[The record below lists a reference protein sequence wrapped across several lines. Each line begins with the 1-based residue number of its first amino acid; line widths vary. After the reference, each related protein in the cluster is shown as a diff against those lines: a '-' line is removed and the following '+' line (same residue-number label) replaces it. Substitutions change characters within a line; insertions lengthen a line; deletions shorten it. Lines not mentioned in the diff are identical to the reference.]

1 MSELKK
7 SKSFSF
13 WTLSRAVICGFVI
26 LYMLVPLAIV
36 IAISFSSAPFL
47 TFPPPGLSLQWYRA
61 ISDPAWSSALATTA
75 IVMFPAAALATSL
88 GLGAALMLHRPG
100 FPFAGPIRAFLM
112 SPLVVPVIIT
122 GAAIYGVFRSL
133 GLYGT
138 LLGLILADT
147 VLSVPYALATISASL
162 QMVDPSLAQAA
173 ASLGS
178 APMRTFWRITFP
190 MVRAGVFSSFLFS
203 LVVSFD
209 ELVVSLFISSPDA
222 RPITVQMWSNIRGD
236 VDPTIAALA
245 TLLFLFALSI
255 LLIEAVFGRGQ
266 TDK

>member
-1 MSELKK
+1 MSCTPN
-7 SKSFSF
+7 F
-13 WTLSRAVICGFVI
+13 WSVARAVVCGSVV

-47 TFPPPGLSLQWYRA
+47 TFPPPGISLQWYRA
-61 ISDPAWSSALATTA
+61 VGDPVWLGALRTSA
-75 IVMFPAAALATSL
+75 IVMVPAAVLATAL
-88 GLGAALMLHRPG
+88 GLGAALVLQRPG
-100 FPFAGPIRAFLM
+100 FPFAGVIRAFLM

-122 GAAIYGVFRSL
+122 GAAMYGLFRVL

-138 LLGLILADT
+138 LTGLVLAHA
-147 VLSVPYALATISASL
+147 VLSVPYALATVSASL
-162 QMVDPSLAQAA
+162 QMVDPRLAQAA

-178 APMRTFWRITFP
+178 APLRTFWHITLP
-190 MVRAGVFSSFLFS
+190 MIRAGVFSSFLFS

-209 ELVVSLFISSPDA
+209 ELVVSLFISSPEA

-245 TLLFLFALSI
+245 TLLFLFALAI
-255 LLIEAVFGRGQ
+255 LLVEAVFGKGQ
-266 TDK
+266 VDK